1 LSLLPDKSL
10 QVKKFYFV
18 DVRTG
23 AQWATV
29 TDMFYFLKKFST
41 LLIRCIAWGVQLLLI
56 AILLLGLPLSPLVV
70 SLVSGKR
77 QYLADYR
84 RTVVRCA
91 HMVPA
96 LWRAQVIERNL
107 QRLLT
112 PRSALP
118 TQAIAGHCTH
128 CGRCC
133 VDRTCVFLSWTDD
146 GQSRC
151 SIHNKWFWKMTSCG
165 IYPVDAHSIDTYACP
180 SFKAI
185 PITVVLSR

>member
-1 LSLLPDKSL
+1 
-10 QVKKFYFV
+10 
-18 DVRTG
+18 
-23 AQWATV
+23 
-29 TDMFYFLKKFST
+29 M
-41 LLIRCIAWGVQLLLI
+41 LLIRYIARTAQWLLI
-56 AILLLGLPLSPLVV
+56 MVLLLGLPLSPLVIW
-70 SLVSGKR
+70 LISGKR

-84 RTVVRCA
+84 STVARCA
-91 HMVPA
+91 RMVPA

-112 PRSALP
+112 PQAALP
-118 TQAIAGHCTH
+118 AQAIAGNCTH

-133 VDRTCVFLSWTDD
+133 VDRTCVFLGWTGD

-185 PITVVLSR
+185 PIAVVTRR

>member
-1 LSLLPDKSL
+1 
-10 QVKKFYFV
+10 
-18 DVRTG
+18 
-23 AQWATV
+23 
-29 TDMFYFLKKFST
+29 M
-41 LLIRCIAWGVQLLLI
+41 LLIRYIARTAQLLLI
-56 AILLLGLPLSPLVV
+56 MVLLLGLPLSPLVV
-70 SLVSGKR
+70 WLISGKL
-77 QYLADYR
+77 QYLTDYR
-84 RTVVRCA
+84 RTVARCA

-96 LWRAQVIERNL
+96 LWRAHVIERNL

-112 PRSALP
+112 PQAARPA
-118 TQAIAGHCTH
+118 QAIAGNCTH

-133 VDRTCVFLSWTDD
+133 VDSTCVFLSWTGD

-185 PITVVLSR
+185 PIAVVTGR